1 MHGEHE
7 TKRYAPGPEPIF
19 SAATQNRPPP
29 GTACREGTACVL
41 QVGCAAAAQ
50 DQDGTGRLREI
61 KGEEACDSARRR
73 TFAQAAGP
81 VLIRHRLTQ
90 TRHATVSGQLDRSL

>member
-7 TKRYAPGPEPIF
+7 TKRYAPGPKPNF

-29 GTACREGTACVL
+29 GTACREGTLRVIDL
-41 QVGCAAAAQ
+41 GRTTTAQ

-61 KGEEACDSARRR
+61 KGEEARGAR
-73 TFAQAAGP
+73 AGG
-81 VLIRHRLTQ
+81 R
-90 TRHATVSGQLDRSL
+90 